1 MTGGSAAATQRGRS
15 RISRSAEVCQPRS
28 RWIGLAVS
36 ATIGLTVRLAGSPH
50 GLSPAGQKVL
60 AVTAVTVGLWIFGV
74 MGNGITSV
82 LTMALLALSGVR
94 PALVF
99 SGFSNP
105 SFWVLFAVLFYGFAM
120 RQTGLAQRIA
130 FHILDLF
137 PTTYGGILFAFFTI
151 GTVLALAIPS
161 MTVRTAIMAPIA
173 WELVRTLDLI
183 THKRASAL
191 IMLTTIEMAVIPG
204 CALLYGSL
212 FGPVIDAMFQS
223 KHIPLTW
230 LGYGQVMAFPVLLFC
245 LLIILV
251 NQRVMRPE
259 VPLNPHPNFARERLA
274 ALGPFKSTEAI
285 TAGIAIASVVFWATD
300 RIHHLPAF
308 IAGMIALPLFAL
320 AGIVRDDSIG
330 TAVSWNLLLF
340 LGAAFGLTNVIDE
353 YKIADWLAG
362 SFLPVVRHLTF
373 SPIALLIAAAVVMLL
388 VRFLDPTGFIA
399 IPVVF
404 LPMVDMMRDAGVPPL
419 VLTAAILLASS
430 PFWLTYENIWM
441 AMAEAIAEGHVF
453 TWRERTIL
461 ASIYGFLAIATLVL
475 AVGYWKLL
483 GLL

>member
-28 RWIGLAVS
+28 RWVGLAVS

-274 ALGPFKSTEAI
+274 ALGPFKSTEAT

-308 IAGMIALPLFAL
+308 IAGMIALRLFAL

-340 LGAAFGLTNVIDE
+340 LGAAFGLTNVID
-353 YKIADWLAG
+353 
-362 SFLPVVRHLTF
+362 
-373 SPIALLIAAAVVMLL
+373 
-388 VRFLDPTGFIA
+388 
-399 IPVVF
+399 
-404 LPMVDMMRDAGVPPL
+404 
-419 VLTAAILLASS
+419 
-430 PFWLTYENIWM
+430 
-441 AMAEAIAEGHVF
+441 
-453 TWRERTIL
+453 
-461 ASIYGFLAIATLVL
+461 
-475 AVGYWKLL
+475 
-483 GLL
+483 